1 MWAILRVRNFVLLW
15 SGGFVSALGNWMLF
29 VALPVYVYQ
38 RTNSTLA
45 TGAMFMARFLPSLL
59 LGSLAGVLVDRWD
72 RRRTLILANLLL
84 AGAIAPLLLL
94 GAAGSLWVVY
104 VAALGEST
112 IALFLVAESALLP
125 TLVDERLLLSANSL
139 NAVSLNVA
147 RLTGPA
153 LAGLIVGTFGLPA
166 VVLIDMASYTLAA
179 AMTALVRV
187 TPVRRC
193 PGELAQPDVGSPLGR
208 TWREWRDGLR
218 LVQSDRLLS
227 GIFVVWGLAAVAEGT
242 FEVLSV
248 PWVKQSLHGGALQF
262 GWLMSAQAIGG
273 VMGGLL
279 TGWAG
284 RRLGPVAL
292 IGISL
297 LSIGAADLAIWNV
310 PMLPFDLVVIA
321 LVGLPAIGF
330 TAGTTTLLQSSV
342 ADHFRG
348 RVSGALGTTWAALI
362 LLGMGAAAI
371 FGGPIGVV
379 TVLNAAGV
387 LSLLT
392 GVLVFV
398 LLGSVRSNGEPVQE
412 REVSA

>member
-1 MWAILRVRNFVLLW
+1 M
-15 SGGFVSALGNWMLF
+15 
-29 VALPVYVYQ
+29 
-38 RTNSTLA
+38 
-45 TGAMFMARFLPSLL
+45 
-59 LGSLAGVLVDRWD
+59 
-72 RRRTLILANLLL
+72 
-84 AGAIAPLLLL
+84 
-94 GAAGSLWVVY
+94 VY
-104 VAALGEST
+104 VAALAEST
-112 IALFLVAESALLP
+112 IALFLVAETALLP

-139 NAVSLNVA
+139 NAVSLNMA

-187 TPVRRC
+187 TPVQRC
-193 PGELAQPDVGSPLGR
+193 PGERAQPDMGSPLGR

-297 LSIGAADLAIWNV
+297 LSIDAADLAIWNV

-342 ADHFRG
+342 SDRFRG

-362 LLGMGAAAI
+362 LFGMGAATI
-371 FGGPIGVV
+371 FGGAIGVV

-398 LLGSVRSNGEPVQE
+398 LLGSLRSNAEPVQE